1 MDFLIFRGEIFWGK
15 IFLKCLLLK
24 GHFFGSIFWGKK
36 FVTNCSPFIGKNPGD
51 WRGRGF
57 RAGYGG
63 VPGGICL
70 GTNEKAPGVC
80 GISLRRHVLAPLIH
94 GN

>member
-36 FVTNCSPFIGKNPGD
+36 FVTNCSPFIGKKPRGLAGEGVQDRVWGSTWGHMPGYK
-51 WRGRGF
+51 RKSPR
-57 RAGYGG
+57 
-63 VPGGICL
+63 
-70 GTNEKAPGVC
+70 
-80 GISLRRHVLAPLIH
+80 SLW
-94 GN
+94 